1 MRRQRGFTLVELLV
15 ALFIAAVMFAIGYG
29 AIRQALASHEALK
42 DQQAHLLELQNAMRV
57 LEQDF
62 VQVAPRPVR
71 QPVGDEPAQPA
82 LAGGAS
88 GTQSALN
95 SATTGSGTTGAL
107 PIVAFTRT
115 GWANPRGLQRTG
127 LQRVAYFLENGTLR
141 REHWNV
147 LDPTLASTTVRRDLL
162 THVKAVTIRYM
173 DVNHQWQDQWPP
185 QTNSTLVGQAADLT
199 LRERPLAVEIT
210 LDTED
215 WGKGVRIVEIAG

>member
-1 MRRQRGFTLVELLV
+1 MRPHRGFTLIELMV

-29 AIRQALASHEALK
+29 AIKQALTSHESLK
-42 DQQAHLLELQNAMRV
+42 DKQAQLLELQNAVRV
-57 LEQDF
+57 MEQDF
-62 VQVAPRPVR
+62 VQIAPRPVR

-82 LAGGAS
+82 LAGGTLS
-88 GTQSALN
+88 GTQAAL
-95 SATTGSGTTGAL
+95 SGSTTTGSP
-107 PIVAFTRT
+107 PIVAFTRA

-141 REHWNV
+141 RENWSV
-147 LDPTLASTTVRRDLL
+147 LDPTLASTTTRRDLL

-185 QTNSTLVGQAADLT
+185 ATNATLISNAQEDT
-199 LRERPLAVEIT
+199 LRSRPLAVEIT

-215 WGKGVRIVEIAG
+215 WGKVVRIVEIAA